1 MLILKNSQM
10 KHCRCLRYA
19 IIDRPKYIYIYIS
32 EIRCMICIPVEQSPD
47 QEKTKK
53 FVLVE
58 IEISINNNT

>member
-1 MLILKNSQM
+1 MLLLTDPN
-10 KHCRCLRYA
+10 
-19 IIDRPKYIYIYIS
+19 IYIYIS